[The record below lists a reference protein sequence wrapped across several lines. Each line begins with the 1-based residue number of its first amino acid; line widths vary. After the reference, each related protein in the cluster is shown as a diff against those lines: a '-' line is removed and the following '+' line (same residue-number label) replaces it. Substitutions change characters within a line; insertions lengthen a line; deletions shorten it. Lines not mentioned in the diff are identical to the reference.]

1 MNLNEERNAE
11 EDATQGC
18 PRLKELHTMRSSK
31 PQPDLNVNMRTIEVI
46 GTVEACRA
54 SKHVKHEIAA
64 ER

>member
-11 EDATQGC
+11 EDATQGS

-31 PQPDLNVNMRTIEVI
+31 PQPDLNVNMHIDVQVPMT
-46 GTVEACRA
+46 